1 MSLQSTL
8 AHAGDKA
15 IGSLRACTK
24 RPKRSKGYKLRD
36 EAPRNLSARVLLTDA
51 QVLEC
56 RTRWEFEPGWSQT
69 RLALHYGTSR
79 EYMGKLL
86 EYATRSKLI
95 PKRP

>member
-8 AHAGDKA
+8 ARAGDKS
-15 IGSLRACTK
+15 IGSLHGRARK
-24 RPKRSKGYKLRD
+24 PKRCKGYKLRD

-56 RTRWEFEPGWSQT
+56 RTRWEFESGWSQT

-95 PKRP
+95 PRRP